1 MMQFIPTHP
10 SQNRHIDEGV
20 YDAEIREVEER
31 VYNIDSHV
39 IRVLLWLPDQGIH
52 LTTCFYFPS
61 GYSIRSQQRM
71 WHMCQAV
78 GLELHQVI
86 DEAEQFTGR
95 LLRIKIYSVTPES
108 GRRYSDVE
116 LFLPAIRNASVPAI
130 DSVDEFCAE
139 DG

>member
-1 MMQFIPTHP
+1 MMHFIPTHP
-10 SQNRHIDEGV
+10 SQNRHLDEGV
-20 YDAEIREVEER
+20 YAAEIREIEER
-31 VYNIDSHV
+31 IYDIDSHL
-39 IRVLLWLPDQGIH
+39 IHLLLWLPEENLH
-52 LTTCFYFPS
+52 LCTNFYFPH
-61 GYSIRSQQRM
+61 GYSVRSQQRL
-71 WHMCQAV
+71 WHLCQAV

-86 DEAEQFTGR
+86 DEAEQFTSR

-130 DSVDEFCAE
+130 ESVDEFCAE

>member
-1 MMQFIPTHP
+1 MMHFIPIHP
-10 SQNRHIDEGV
+10 SQNICLDEGV
-20 YDAEIREVEER
+20 YTAQIREVEER
-31 VYNIDSHV
+31 IYDIDSHL
-39 IRVLLWLPDQGIH
+39 IHLLLWLPDEDLHIC
-52 LTTCFYFPS
+52 TTFFFPH
-61 GYSIRSQQRM
+61 GHSIRSQQRM

-95 LLRIKIYSVTPES
+95 LLRIKIYSITPES

-116 LFLPAIRNASVPAI
+116 LFLPAIRNPSVQAI
-130 DSVDEFCAE
+130 ETVDDFCAE